1 VLTTGLRPT
10 ELERALASA
19 MSQQGSRWRDLLV
32 VCNGVEPVPVGADVL
47 TLSLDENV
55 GIPEGRNIGAQATVG
70 DVIIFLDDDAS
81 LVGSELVRR
90 ALEAFERDVALG
102 AVAFR
107 LIDEQGQTARR
118 HVPRLRG
125 TGADVAGEVTAFLGG
140 AVAVRRQAFDAAG
153 GYPGEYFYALE
164 ETDLALGMIDAGWK
178 IRYEPELRVF
188 HPRSDPAR
196 HREYLWRTAR
206 NRVLLA
212 RRRLPWPV
220 GAVYVFDWFV
230 ITAVRQRLA
239 PSALRTLVSGTVSG
253 LRTRPV
259 DRAPI
264 RWSTVSRLSRLGRPP
279 II

>member
-1 VLTTGLRPT
+1 
-10 ELERALASA
+10 
-19 MSQQGSRWRDLLV
+19 MSQRGCPWREVLV
-32 VCNGVEPVPVGADVL
+32 VCNGVETVPVGANVL

-55 GIPEGRNIGAQATVG
+55 GIPEGRNVGALATTG
-70 DVIIFLDDDAS
+70 DVIIFLDDDAT
-81 LVGSELVRR
+81 LVGPDLARR
-90 ALEAFERDVALG
+90 ALDAFECDATLG

-107 LIDEQGQTARR
+107 LIDEDGQTARR
-118 HVPRLRG
+118 HVPRPRG
-125 TGADVAGEVTAFLGG
+125 AGVDVAGEVTAFLGG

-196 HREYLWRTAR
+196 HGEYLWRTAR

-212 RRRLPWPV
+212 RRRLPWLV
-220 GAVYVFDWFV
+220 GAAYVFDWFV
-230 ITAVRQRLA
+230 ITALRQRLA
-239 PSALRTLVSGTVSG
+239 PTALRTLVSGTVSG
-253 LRTRPV
+253 VRSRPV
-259 DRAPI
+259 DRSPI